1 MEGEVMIGAILG
13 DIVGSPYE
21 FDRGKKLK
29 SHLNRFEKMTFYV
42 EIGTQVP
49 IKNAFNRTKDI

>member
-1 MEGEVMIGAILG
+1 MIGAILG

-49 IKNAFNRTKDI
+49 IKNAFNHTKDI